1 VNAGMQY
8 SFDEKLFA
16 RAGFTS
22 GTSSYFF
29 GLGVML
35 KNFRLDAT
43 ASIHP
48 QLGITPGLLLLFKG
62 KDRTP

>member
-1 VNAGMQY
+1 MQY

-22 GTSSYFF
+22 AASSYFL

-43 ASIHP
+43 ASVHP

-62 KDRTP
+62 SEKNQ